1 MRIVDHKTF
10 LSLPAGTVFSKYS
23 PGAFDSLAIKGETVG
38 TIDFFVQEIDS
49 AVDAEDSSDL
59 YEKLEAAQATGTSL
73 TMDFSCEARDGM
85 FEPDQLFAV
94 WEKADVE
101 GLIARLQQCLPV
113 LT

>member
-10 LSLPAGTVFSKYS
+10 LAMPAGTVFSKYS

-38 TIDFFVQEIDS
+38 TIDFFVQEIES
-49 AVDAEDSSDL
+49 AVDADHSGDL
-59 YEKLEAAQATGTSL
+59 YDKLEAAQHKGASL
-73 TMDFSCEARDGM
+73 SMDFNCEGRDGL
-85 FEPDQLFAV
+85 FEPEQLFAV

-113 LT
+113 LA